1 MKRSVYIS
9 DIMNVASIIYI
20 FTNLPFLSIYF
31 LTDIII

>member
-9 DIMNVASIIYI
+9 DIMSVASIIYI

-31 LTDIII
+31 LTDII

>member
-9 DIMNVASIIYI
+9 DIMNLASIIYI

-31 LTDIII
+31 LTDII